1 MGRLLGFLLFW
12 VGIGI
17 LLGILIPNAFCA
29 VILALLLLLIGYNLF
44 CSCYRKTNKTNNIF
58 CWFC

>member
-17 LLGILIPNAFCA
+17 LLGILIANAFCA

-44 CSCYRKTNKTNNIF
+44 CSC
-58 CWFC
+58 

>member
-29 VILALLLLLIGYNLF
+29 VILAVLLLLIGYNLF
-44 CSCYRKTNKTNNIF
+44 CSC
-58 CWFC
+58 